1 MSAPV
6 AVLPSVTSPVR
17 ARSMQNTRTMREDKD
32 AIRILLIRPWTAPL
46 GPLRIALERAGMTAR
61 FHRVDIEP
69 ALNAALHRGGYD
81 VVVLDP
87 KTTAISLAVVEACM
101 KANRRPLP
109 IVTLSDP
116 TTIADAIRSA
126 LRSRLN

>member
-1 MSAPV
+1 
-6 AVLPSVTSPVR
+6 
-17 ARSMQNTRTMREDKD
+17 MRD
-32 AIRILLIRPWTAPL
+32 ANDPIRILLIRPWTAPL
-46 GPLRIALERAGMTAR
+46 APLRLALERAAMTGR

-87 KTTAISLAVVEACM
+87 RTPAITLDVVEACM
-101 KANRRPLP
+101 KANRRAFP

-116 TTIADAIRSA
+116 STFADEIRSA
-126 LRSRLN
+126 LRSQLN

>member
-1 MSAPV
+1 
-6 AVLPSVTSPVR
+6 
-17 ARSMQNTRTMREDKD
+17 MREDND

-46 GPLRIALERAGMTAR
+46 APLRIALEQAGMTAR

-69 ALNAALHRGGYD
+69 ALNAALHRSGYD

-87 KTTAISLAVVEACM
+87 TTPAITREIVDACM
-101 KANRRPLP
+101 KANRRSLP

-116 TTIADAIRSA
+116 STLADAIRSA
-126 LRSRLN
+126 CRSQLN

>member
-1 MSAPV
+1 MRD
-6 AVLPSVTSPVR
+6 VT
-17 ARSMQNTRTMREDKD
+17 N

-46 GPLRIALERAGMTAR
+46 APLRIALDQAAMTAR

-69 ALNAALHRGGYD
+69 ALNAALHRGGFD

-87 KTTAISLAVVEACM
+87 ATTGISIEIVEACM
-101 KANRRPLP
+101 KANRRSVP

-116 TTIADAIRSA
+116 STLADAIRDA
-126 LRSRLN
+126 LRARMN